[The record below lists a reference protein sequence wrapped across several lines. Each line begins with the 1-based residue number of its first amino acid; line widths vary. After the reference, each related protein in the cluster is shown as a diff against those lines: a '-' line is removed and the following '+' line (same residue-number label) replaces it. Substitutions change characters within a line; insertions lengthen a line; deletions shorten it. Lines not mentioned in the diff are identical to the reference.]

1 MACQVRKITP
11 LPTLEKPK
19 RVAAYARVSSGKDAM
34 LHSLSAQVS
43 YYSNL
48 IQSHPG
54 WMYAG
59 VFADEAMTG
68 TKDDR
73 ASFQQMLEQCRA
85 GKIDMILTKS
95 ISRFAR
101 NTVTLLKTVRELK
114 SLGVDVFF
122 EEQNIHSM
130 GTEGELMLTIL
141 ASYAQ
146 EESRSASENQKWR
159 IRKSFENGELACWR
173 YMFGYTIT
181 KDKIEINPEEAAV
194 VREIYRRVIDGDSL
208 FSICRW
214 LNEEQLY
221 GAMGGKWQT
230 PRLRNLI
237 RNEKYLGNALL
248 QKTFM
253 NNHLEKKRMKNE
265 GELPRYYATE
275 THPAIIDQ
283 ETYDAAQDA
292 LDRIQQAHK
301 RTRPQEAHIFTSLIR
316 CGTCGKKLRF
326 IRNNGL
332 PRYACPTYLTDGKAR
347 CPCRKIPE
355 DVLMRKCCDLFGWNS
370 FSKEALL
377 ETVDHITAV
386 HPDTLV
392 FHLKDGTQ
400 RETKWENR
408 SRAESWTPEM
418 REKAA
423 EQMRRRHHG

>member
-1 MACQVRKITP
+1 
-11 LPTLEKPK
+11 
-19 RVAAYARVSSGKDAM
+19 
-34 LHSLSAQVS
+34 
-43 YYSNL
+43 
-48 IQSHPG
+48 
-54 WMYAG
+54 
-59 VFADEAMTG
+59 
-68 TKDDR
+68 
-73 ASFQQMLEQCRA
+73 
-85 GKIDMILTKS
+85 MILTKS

-114 SLGVDVFF
+114 SLGMDVFF
-122 EEQNIHSM
+122 EEQNIHSI
-130 GTEGELMLTIL
+130 GTDGELMLTIL

-181 KDKIEINPEEAAV
+181 KDKIEINPEEAEV
-194 VREIYRRVIDGDSL
+194 VREIYRRVINGDSL

-248 QKTFM
+248 QKTFI

-265 GELPRYYATE
+265 GELPRFYATE

-283 ETYDAAQDA
+283 ETYDAAQAA

-301 RTRPQEAHIFTSLIR
+301 RKKPQEPHTFTSLIR
-316 CGTCGKKLRF
+316 CGTCGKNLRF
-326 IRNNGL
+326 ILNNGL

-347 CPCRKIPE
+347 CPCRK
-355 DVLMRKCCDLFGWNS
+355 MC
-370 FSKEALL
+370 
-377 ETVDHITAV
+377 
-386 HPDTLV
+386 
-392 FHLKDGTQ
+392 
-400 RETKWENR
+400 
-408 SRAESWTPEM
+408 
-418 REKAA
+418 
-423 EQMRRRHHG
+423 